1 MEKRRLISLRSVLL
15 QYLVRTALACL
26 LVAVGWLLVLL
37 LWIQNSGLFLPAN
50 QAAQACQKAAQ
61 DVLPGMTAA
70 TFDETQL
77 DSLCRYA
84 LFAAPDSS
92 EVLATNMDA
101 GHLQRAMENRQG
113 KTRWHFGY
121 TQYYMTS
128 KLQDGTVCLL
138 QFDYAVPYAAPALR
152 GKLPDVQTVHCILG
166 ILLLVGAVVWST
178 HRTGRFLT
186 RETEKLTAAAQAV
199 ARKELD
205 SAVFSGAK
213 VREYESAL
221 QALQTMG
228 DELTGSLQK
237 QWDMEQRQ
245 REQIIRLSHKLKTP
259 LTIIRGNAELLAEDD
274 LTEEQRAQ
282 VEAILQGA
290 EQTRTYL
297 GKIRAELDVKPDLWF
312 FACHFQGD
320 PVMPGC
326 LGLDA
331 MWQLIGFYL
340 TWLQLPGRGRALG
353 AGAVKFTGE
362 VGPDVKLVTYEIDI
376 KRVIKRKLVMAIGD
390 ARLLADG
397 KEIYVANDLRVGLFK
412 REGDDKDAA

>member
-1 MEKRRLISLRSVLL
+1 MEKRRLTSLRSVLL

-61 DVLPGMTAA
+61 DVLPGMTAD

-101 GHLQRAMENRQG
+101 GHLQRAMENRRG

-138 QFDYAVPYAAPALR
+138 QFDYAVPYADPALR
-152 GKLPDVQTVHCILG
+152 GVLPDMQTVHCILG

-199 ARKELD
+199 ARKDLD

-228 DELTGSLQK
+228 DALTGSLQK
-237 QWDMEQRQ
+237 QWAMEQRQ

-259 LTIIRGNAELLAEDD
+259 LTIIEGNAELLAEDD
-274 LTEEQRAQ
+274 GLTAEQKTQ
-282 VEAILQGA
+282 VESILQGA

-297 GKIRAELDVKPDLWF
+297 GKIRAEVQTPLK
-312 FACHFQGD
+312 
-320 PVMPGC
+320 
-326 LGLDA
+326 
-331 MWQLIGFYL
+331 YK
-340 TWLQLPGRGRALG
+340 T
-353 AGAVKFTGE
+353 K
-362 VGPDVKLVTYEIDI
+362 K
-376 KRVIKRKLVMAIGD
+376 
-390 ARLLADG
+390 
-397 KEIYVANDLRVGLFK
+397 NDKTCRIV
-412 REGDDKDAA
+412 EN